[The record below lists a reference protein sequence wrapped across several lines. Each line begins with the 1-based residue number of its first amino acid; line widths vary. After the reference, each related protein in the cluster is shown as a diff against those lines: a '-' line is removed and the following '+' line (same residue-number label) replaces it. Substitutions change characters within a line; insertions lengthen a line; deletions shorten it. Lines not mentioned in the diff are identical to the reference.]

1 MRIDLFIAAFAL
13 GVGTLPAFSEE
24 AAPKPT
30 AVDAIKRLQLQR
42 IDYPPELYASMIY
55 SVDIAPGG
63 LVARHTHP
71 GVEMGYVLEG
81 EGMLQVEGQP
91 ELLMKLGVTYKV
103 PPGVPHSGKNTG
115 SGTLKIAATFVVE
128 KDKPLATPAPL
139 P

>member
-1 MRIDLFIAAFAL
+1 MRLHLFIAAFAL
-13 GVGTLPAFSEE
+13 GVSTLPAFSEE

-71 GVEMGYVLEG
+71 GVVRHSFG
-81 EGMLQVEGQP
+81 P
-91 ELLMKLGVTYKV
+91 RTSSAPV
-103 PPGVPHSGKNTG
+103 PP
-115 SGTLKIAATFVVE
+115 L
-128 KDKPLATPAPL
+128 LA
-139 P
+139 